1 MKFVTF
7 NIRYSW
13 DADGINSFPLRA
25 GMILCKI
32 DSEKPD
38 VICFQ
43 EASDKISDFLKAHL
57 PEYNFTGH
65 GRDADYTGEAM
76 LTAVRKDTFEVLS
89 TKTFWLSPTP
99 ELPGSRY
106 PTQNVCRR
114 ICNVTVVKEKSSGK
128 AIRVYNTHFDYEVE
142 PTVRMQEAE
151 QISATISEDNEK
163 LSMPFVLAGDF
174 NSAPDSEIV
183 KHIENNTTPKLKD
196 VANIFTQTF
205 HDFGKHEDVSK
216 DFKKIDY
223 IFVPPTVKSGK
234 PILWDDTFNGVW
246 LSDHYPIEAELKF

>member
-25 GMILCKI
+25 GMILQKI

-43 EASDKISDFLKAHL
+43 EASDKIGDFLKAHL

-76 LTAVRKDTFEVLS
+76 LTAVKKETFDVLS
-89 TKTFWLSPTP
+89 TETFWLSPTP
-99 ELPGSRY
+99 EIPGSRY

-114 ICNVTVVKEKSSGK
+114 TCNVTVVKERSSGK
-128 AIRVYNTHFDYEVE
+128 TLKIYNTHFDYETE

-151 QISATISEDNEK
+151 QISARVSEDSAK

-174 NSAPDSEIV
+174 NSDPDSEII
-183 KHIENNTTPKLKD
+183 KTIESKIIPKVCD
-196 VANIFTQTF
+196 VAKIFSQTF
-205 HDFGKHEDVSK
+205 HNFGKHEGVSK
-216 DFKKIDY
+216 DFKKIDCD
-223 IFVPPTVKSGK
+223 ICG
-234 PILWDDTFNGVW
+234 
-246 LSDHYPIEAELKF
+246 E

>member
-13 DADGINSFPLRA
+13 DADGINSFPFRA
-25 GMILCKI
+25 GHILCKI
-32 DSEKPD
+32 DEKKPD

-43 EASDKISDFLKAHL
+43 EVSDKIGDFLKKHL

-76 LTAVRKDTFEVLS
+76 LTAVKKDSYEVLS
-89 TKTFWLSPTP
+89 SEVFWLSPTP
-99 ELPGSRY
+99 EIPGSRY

-114 ICNVTVVKEKSSGK
+114 TCNVTVVKEKASGK
-128 AIRVYNTHFDYEVE
+128 ALRVYNTHFDYEIE

-151 QISATISEDNEK
+151 QISARISEDNAK

-174 NSAPDSEIV
+174 NSSPDSEVIKTV
-183 KHIENNTTPKLKD
+183 ESKVAPKVFD
-196 VANIFTQTF
+196 VAKIFPQTF
-205 HDFGKHEDVSK
+205 HNFGKHDGVDK
-216 DFKKIDY
+216 AFKKIDY
-223 IFVPPTVKSGK
+223 IFIPATVKAGK
-234 PILWDDTFNGVW
+234 PVIWDDEWNGVW

>member
-13 DADGINSFPLRA
+13 DADGINSFPFRA
-25 GMILCKI
+25 GHILCKI
-32 DSEKPD
+32 DEKKPD

-43 EASDKISDFLKAHL
+43 EASDKIGDFLKKHL

-89 TKTFWLSPTP
+89 TETFWLSPTP
-99 ELPGSRY
+99 DVPGSRY

-114 ICNVTVVKEKSSGK
+114 TCNVTVIKEKASGNTIK
-128 AIRVYNTHFDYEVE
+128 VYNTHFDYEVD
-142 PTVRMQEAE
+142 PTVRMLEAE
-151 QISATISEDNEK
+151 QISKRISDDKAK
-163 LSMPFVLAGDF
+163 LSMPFILAGDF
-174 NSAPDSEIV
+174 NSGPDSEII
-183 KHIENNTTPKLKD
+183 KHIEINTTPTLCD
-196 VANIFTQTF
+196 VAKIFPQTF
-205 HDFGKHEDVSK
+205 HNFGKHEGVDK

-223 IFVPPTVKSGK
+223 IFIPPSVKAGK
-234 PILWDDTFNGVW
+234 PVLWDDEWNGVW
-246 LSDHYPIEAELKF
+246 LSDHYPIEVELKF

>member
-13 DADGINSFPLRA
+13 DADGINSFPFRA
-25 GMILCKI
+25 GHILCKI
-32 DSEKPD
+32 DEKKPD

-43 EASDKISDFLKAHL
+43 EVSDKIGEFLKKHL
-57 PEYNFTGH
+57 PDYEFTGH

-76 LTAVRKDTFEVLS
+76 LTAVKKETFDVLS
-89 TKTFWLSPTP
+89 TETFWLSPTP
-99 ELPGSRY
+99 EIPGSRY

-114 ICNVTVVKEKSSGK
+114 TCNVTVVKEKSSGK
-128 AIRVYNTHFDYEVE
+128 TLKIYNTHFDYETE

-151 QISATISEDNEK
+151 QIAARITEDNAK

-174 NSAPDSEIV
+174 NSDPKSEII
-183 KHIENNTTPKLKD
+183 KTIESKIAPKVCD
-196 VANIFTQTF
+196 VAKIFSQTF
-205 HDFGKHEDVSK
+205 HNFGKHNEVNNL
-216 DFKKIDY
+216 FKKIDY
-223 IFVPPTVKSGK
+223 IFIPPSVKADK
-234 PILWDDTFNGVW
+234 PILWDDEWNGVW

>member
-13 DADGINSFPLRA
+13 DADGINSFPFRA
-25 GMILCKI
+25 GLMLNKI
-32 DSEKPD
+32 DAEKPD

-43 EASDKISDFLKAHL
+43 EVSDKIGAFLKAHL
-57 PEYNFTGH
+57 PEYAFTGH

-76 LTAVRKDTFEVLS
+76 LTAVKKETFEVLS
-89 TKTFWLSPTP
+89 TETFWLSPTP
-99 ELPGSRY
+99 EIPGSRY

-114 ICNVTVVKEKSSGK
+114 TCNVTVVMEKSSGK
-128 AIRVYNTHFDYEVE
+128 AIKVYNTHFDYETE

-151 QISATISEDNEK
+151 QIAARITEDNKK

-174 NSAPDSEIV
+174 NSAPDSEII
-183 KHIENNTTPKLKD
+183 KHIESNTTPKISD
-196 VANIFTQTF
+196 VAKIFSQTF
-205 HDFGKHEDVSK
+205 HNFGKHNEVNNL
-216 DFKKIDY
+216 FKKIDY
-223 IFVPPTVKSGK
+223 IFIPASVKAGK
-234 PILWDDTFNGVW
+234 PKLWDDEWNGVW